1 MIYENL
7 YKPSSEDSSPF
18 NITFKGKVLKV
29 HDILTHEMGVEEGII
44 VKIQYPNVYV
54 KEFNTNTQEIGEEGW
69 IVSDDNDNK
78 GYLKWR
84 KNKI

>member
-1 MIYENL
+1 MQNRIKLAKTN
-7 YKPSSEDSSPF
+7 SSPI

-29 HDILTHEMGVEEGII
+29 NDILTDEMGVEEGII

-54 KEFNTNTQEIGEEGW
+54 KEFDTNSNEIGEEGW

-78 GYLKWR
+78 GYLKWE
-84 KNKI
+84 N